1 MMFRVLLVLL
11 CLPCS
16 RLSAQTSV
24 SPLDDAA
31 LQVRMEEVHRF
42 IFTRL
47 LHLETHLIYDYIPPL
62 AQADRWGH
70 LPTAKEIAAK
80 LPNVSGWGAGMEDC
94 AINGGTYLIA
104 LVEMHSLTHSKAFAE
119 NARTIYQGLRT
130 LGTIGPRK
138 GFVARAVTPDGG
150 SYFPN
155 SSVDQYT
162 MYVCGLWTYFHS
174 PIATAQEKAE
184 ITDIIRNICTRIED
198 DGFDILDAMGKPA
211 LVSDIGVIRSDRSSR
226 LLEVYRVGHDIT
238 GEQHWLDIYEEKVC
252 ENNFA
257 RLRNITTPSRVNIL
271 PWGSRQMVYG
281 ILQNQ
286 VSLLPL
292 HALETS
298 LPVRALYQ
306 EAIQVNARVVEDR
319 FADFQKY
326 DPTKHTEAYELAAW
340 RKDPSIGGRTP
351 NLADE
356 LRTVRAPCEAMCVML
371 LAADKHLVEPQ
382 DTPSIQ
388 LHRAWLRDQCRE
400 LLSTYD
406 YDKMRTYSMIY
417 AEIAYWRAVKLGLFQ
432 HQSK

>member
-1 MMFRVLLVLL
+1 MILRVLLVLL
-11 CLPCS
+11 CLPWF
-16 RLSAQTSV
+16 RLSAQTSA
-24 SPLDDAA
+24 PLLDDAA
-31 LQVRMEEVHRF
+31 LQARMEEVHRF

-47 LHLETHLIYDYIPPL
+47 LHPETHLIYDYIPPL

-70 LPTAKEIAAK
+70 LPTEKEIAAK
-80 LPNVSGWGAGMEDC
+80 LPNVSGWGTGMEDC
-94 AINGGTYLIA
+94 AINGGTYLTA
-104 LVEMHSLTHSKAFAE
+104 LVEMHSLTQSKAHADE
-119 NARTIYQGLRT
+119 ARTIYRGLRT
-130 LGTIGPRK
+130 LGTICPRK
-138 GFVARAVTPDGG
+138 GFVARAVTPDGS

-162 MYVCGLWTYFHS
+162 MYVCGLWAYFHS
-174 PIATAQEKAE
+174 PIATAEEKAE
-184 ITDIIRNICTRIED
+184 ISDIIRNICLRIED
-198 DGFDILDAMGKPA
+198 DGFDILDAKGKPA

-226 LLEVYRVGHDIT
+226 LLEVFRVGHDIT
-238 GEQHWLDIYEEKVC
+238 GEKHWLDIYEEKMR
-252 ENNFA
+252 ENNSA
-257 RLRNITTPSRVNIL
+257 RLRDITSPSRVNIL

-298 LPVRALYQ
+298 LPVKAMYL
-306 EAIQVNARVVEDR
+306 EAIRLNARLVEDR
-319 FADFQKY
+319 LTDFRKY
-326 DPTKHTEAYELAAW
+326 DPAKHTEAYELGAW
-340 RKDPSIGGRTP
+340 RKDPNIGGRTQ

-371 LAADKHLVEPQ
+371 LAADKDLVEPQ

-388 LHRAWLRDQCRE
+388 LHRAWLSDQCRE

-417 AEIAYWRAVKLGLFQ
+417 ADVAYWRAVKLGLFKRQ
-432 HQSK
+432 